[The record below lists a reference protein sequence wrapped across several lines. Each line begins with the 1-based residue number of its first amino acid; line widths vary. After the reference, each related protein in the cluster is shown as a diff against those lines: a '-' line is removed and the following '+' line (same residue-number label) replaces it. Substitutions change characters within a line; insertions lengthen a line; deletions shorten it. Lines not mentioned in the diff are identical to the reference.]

1 MLYNYLLSGTLF
13 WQPAGCQTW
22 PAACRYIRSCCAFHL
37 LYRIFSYPITYFQP
51 YFLKKSLHH
60 GTLEQPRHGG
70 KVEYKKA
77 PLHAK
82 HGRSLLYSLSH
93 GTWPTRKLSLTELWC
108 STSCFETVLREFLS
122 CFPLIFR
129 AFPVFHL
136 SVIRYA
142 DHKKRPFF
150 IQRQADETHHLL
162 PQTTLLVYCTSLL
175 HKCP

>member
-1 MLYNYLLSGTLF
+1 MIPRPFGLGIFLWGAVQDLHTVR
-13 WQPAGCQTW
+13 PAVPVVVPPSSAGKRAIKKQFCRSRTARFAIRGKSALAELGCTT
-22 PAACRYIRSCCAFHL
+22 C
-37 LYRIFSYPITYFQP
+37 
-51 YFLKKSLHH
+51 SL
-60 GTLEQPRHGG
+60 Q
-70 KVEYKKA
+70 
-77 PLHAK
+77 
-82 HGRSLLYSLSH
+82 
-93 GTWPTRKLSLTELWC
+93 
-108 STSCFETVLREFLS
+108 TVLREFLS

-129 AFPVFHL
+129 AFPAFHL

>member
-1 MLYNYLLSGTLF
+1 MLHHDP
-13 WQPAGCQTW
+13 QA
-22 PAACRYIRSCCAFHL
+22 IRSGD
-37 LYRIFSYPITYFQP
+37 
-51 YFLKKSLHH
+51 FLWWAVQDLHTVRPAVPVVVPPSSAGKRATKKQFCRSRTARFAIRGKSALAELGCTTCSL
-60 GTLEQPRHGG
+60 Q
-70 KVEYKKA
+70 
-77 PLHAK
+77 
-82 HGRSLLYSLSH
+82 
-93 GTWPTRKLSLTELWC
+93 
-108 STSCFETVLREFLS
+108 TVLREFLS

-129 AFPVFHL
+129 AFPAFHL